1 MAYKVV
7 YKESVE
13 KDLKGLSR
21 DIKVK
26 IIDSIEND
34 LAIDPQGKGKQ
45 LKGNWQGLLRY
56 EVRPHRVIY
65 AIFEAEQTI
74 LIIRIGHRK
83 DVYRKR

>member
-1 MAYKVV
+1 MAYKIV

-21 DIKVK
+21 DIKAK
-26 IIDSIEND
+26 IIDNIENN
-34 LAIDPQGKGKQ
+34 LATDPQSKGKQ

-56 EVRPHRVIY
+56 EIRPYRVIY
-65 AIFEAEQTI
+65 SIFETEHTI
-74 LIIRIGHRK
+74 LILRIGHRK